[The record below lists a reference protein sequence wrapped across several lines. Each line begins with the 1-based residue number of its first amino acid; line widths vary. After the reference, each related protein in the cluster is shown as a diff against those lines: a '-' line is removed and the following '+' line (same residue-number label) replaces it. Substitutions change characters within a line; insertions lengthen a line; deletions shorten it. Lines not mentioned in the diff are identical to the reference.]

1 MKKAFFSFFI
11 FSFLFFSCKKSH
23 DEEMPIINIVSPVN
37 GFQGNVNGL
46 IHVNIHV
53 SDNMALE
60 NMHVQLVNTSM
71 IPVLP
76 MVSLTPSGKSY
87 DAVFDYSINNFRITS
102 GNYYLEVDVSDGTN
116 TARAY
121 INIYV
126 NGIPK
131 ALNGFFAAT
140 IPTPGTVDVYKC
152 DTSWTASL
160 FSSAP
165 SDFTD
170 IAVSDYWQQ
179 VYVNGSFSGPLKAT
193 SIDGSTFG
201 FSISSIVGSVP
212 YWGPLSVKDS
222 RLWVTYRAL
231 NQFKS
236 LDQLGSSNFTGNSDF
251 GFYPKHILQNENR
264 IFIEQKDISSSNVR
278 MVVFSTAGGGLQE
291 TPMGVDAIEM
301 FAKDVDN
308 VYVIG
313 NSLGQGHILLY
324 DFLTNGFWEPI
335 SLPVGTTTSATQIDA
350 NTLLIGMSNG
360 SIYKFTYNPV
370 GLLTWTSGINPTQIR
385 YDEVNAEIYAAEG
398 TNVKIYNLNPFSL
411 QRTVLLPD
419 SVRDLELWHNW

>member
-1 MKKAFFSFFI
+1 
-11 FSFLFFSCKKSH
+11 
-23 DEEMPIINIVSPVN
+23 
-37 GFQGNVNGL
+37 
-46 IHVNIHV
+46 
-53 SDNMALE
+53 
-60 NMHVQLVNTSM
+60 
-71 IPVLP
+71 
-76 MVSLTPSGKSY
+76 
-87 DAVFDYSINNFRITS
+87 
-102 GNYYLEVDVSDGTN
+102 
-116 TARAY
+116 
-121 INIYV
+121 
-126 NGIPK
+126 
-131 ALNGFFAAT
+131 
-140 IPTPGTVDVYKC
+140 
-152 DTSWTASL
+152 
-160 FSSAP
+160 
-165 SDFTD
+165 
-170 IAVSDYWQQ
+170 
-179 VYVNGSFSGPLKAT
+179 
-193 SIDGSTFG
+193 
-201 FSISSIVGSVP
+201 
-212 YWGPLSVKDS
+212 
-222 RLWVTYRAL
+222 
-231 NQFKS
+231 

-264 IFIEQKDISSSNVR
+264 IFTEQKDISSSNVR